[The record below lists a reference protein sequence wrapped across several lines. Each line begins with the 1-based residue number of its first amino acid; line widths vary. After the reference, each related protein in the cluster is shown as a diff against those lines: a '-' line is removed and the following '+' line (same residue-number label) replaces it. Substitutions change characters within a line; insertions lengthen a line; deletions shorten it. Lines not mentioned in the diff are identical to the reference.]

1 MNQVPGGTRSQNKA
15 MSKDKKQLI
24 VLGGLG
30 AVLAAVL
37 VAQFGGG
44 DEEAGGTPGAAA
56 TPAVALAQSDPSA
69 VAAAPT
75 EFLPGEENEALSA
88 RGIGVRKNP
97 FGEFWASDEP
107 EVEEAVAP
115 VAPPPSMTVNG
126 TLTSGKTPIAIIDG
140 QVRHVGDVIS
150 GWTLVGV
157 EQRSVRMRSPTGAT
171 KTYEMPLL
179 PGSR

>member
-15 MSKDKKQLI
+15 MSKNKMQLI

-30 AVLAAVL
+30 AVLVGVL
-37 VAQFGGG
+37 VIQFGGG
-44 DEEAGGTPGAAA
+44 EEGGGAPGAVA
-56 TPAVALAQSDPSA
+56 TPAVALAQTSPSA
-69 VAAAPT
+69 ASTAPT
-75 EFLPGEENEALSA
+75 EFVPGEENEALSA

-107 EVEEAVAP
+107 EVVETVAP

-179 PGSR
+179 PGGR